1 METYGETMNRI
12 GEADFTGREFELALF
27 RAMLKQ
33 TGSGNERIMNVYGTG
48 GIGKSALV
56 SRFLQAA
63 EQAGARCIRIQLRE
77 LVGDAALFQQEL
89 ADSLELVGAEGQET
103 VGLSRLLQALHAA
116 ADGGKLVLALD
127 QYEEVGSIDH
137 WLRETFFPRLSS
149 DILVVIAG
157 RYPLGGPWTLS
168 PVWRKL
174 ILPLPLGGLRYEEV
188 KAYLNRQGIT
198 DEETID
204 RLWFATSGHPLSLA
218 LLASDASKSGGGPL
232 RAKMRQ
238 TFDQLLLYWLQ
249 EVPDD
254 RLRSLVYAAS
264 IPRFFDQELLQAII
278 GEPVPDAEFYDLTRR
293 SFVNYSGQG
302 WQLHDLV
309 RHLVQREFRE
319 RVPDTYAQFC
329 DRSAALLSARI
340 RAKREAGLTASGD
353 IYELIGQKGN
363 PILRAHFR
371 FSRSSENYW
380 EEVTPLTLPEAER
393 YIDRRK
399 ADCRTFRIAC
409 SDAESDTVFRYEI
422 EGEASLFRF
431 SGWDAEDLVRFGG
444 DALRLLRSPDGHVI
458 GLAAMLPIREDTLP
472 YLRQSPVSGPY
483 FRAHESG
490 SKIDAPVPQKPG
502 RFVFA
507 VDVINP
513 EKMELR
519 SDTVN
524 LMMEHILSGTLL
536 IASPPA
542 LPFYV
547 DSHQSMGFAAVPDLQ
562 APYRYNDDIEAI
574 TYRIDTRGI
583 KLAAFL
589 EHVSSYRLNTEKGK
603 ESGGSLTG
611 LNDSDLF
618 GFTRRE
624 MEVAGILATGAT
636 NKEIA
641 ASLYISEAAV
651 KKHINAMLQKTG
663 LRNRTQIAAALLDAF
678 SDGSRGNPPS

>member
-33 TGSGNERIMNVYGTG
+33 TGAGAERIINVYGTG

-56 SRFLQAA
+56 SRFLKAA
-63 EQAGARCIRIQLRE
+63 EETGVRSIQIQLRE
-77 LVGDAALFQQEL
+77 LVGDAELFRREL
-89 ADSLELVGAEGQET
+89 AHALKLDATEVDGNA
-103 VGLSRLLQALHAA
+103 GLPRLLKELHAA
-116 ADGGKLVLALD
+116 ADGGGLVLALD
-127 QYEEVGSIDH
+127 QYEEVGSMDH
-137 WLRETFFPRLSS
+137 WLRESFFPRLSS

-174 ILPLPLGGLRYEEV
+174 IVPLPLGGFQYDEV
-188 KAYLNRQGIT
+188 KSYLNHQGIMN
-198 DEETID
+198 EEKID

-218 LLASDASKSGGGPL
+218 LLASDAAKSEGGPL
-232 RAKMRQ
+232 QAKMRR
-238 TFDQLLLYWLQ
+238 TFDQLLEYWLQ
-249 EVPDD
+249 EVPDN

-264 IPRFFDQELLQAII
+264 VPRFFDQELLQAII
-278 GEPVPDAEFYDLTRR
+278 GEPVPEDAFYDLTRR
-293 SFVNYSGQG
+293 SFVSDSQRG

-309 RHLVQREFRE
+309 RQLVQRAFRE
-319 RVPDTYAQFC
+319 RMPDTFDQYRE
-329 DRSAALLSARI
+329 RSASLLSARI
-340 RAKREAGLTASGD
+340 KAKREAGLTAAGD

-380 EEVTPLTLPEAER
+380 EEVTPHTLPEVEH
-393 YIDRRK
+393 YIERRK
-399 ADCRTFRIAC
+399 VDCRTFRISC
-409 SDAESDTVFRYEI
+409 SDAESDTVFRYEM
-422 EGEASLFRF
+422 EGEASLLRF
-431 SGWDAEDLVRFGG
+431 SGWEPEALVSFGG
-444 DALRLLRSPDGHVI
+444 DALRLLRNPDGQVI

-483 FRAHESG
+483 FRWQEA
-490 SKIDAPVPQKPG
+490 DAKSFADDSQKPG

-507 VDVINP
+507 LDVVNP
-513 EKMELR
+513 EMMELR
-519 SDTVN
+519 SETVN

-536 IASPPA
+536 VASPPA
-542 LPFYV
+542 LTFYA
-547 DSHQSMGFAAVPDLQ
+547 DSHRSMGFAAVHDIPNQ
-562 APYRYNDDIEAI
+562 YRYNDEVEAI
-574 TYRIDTRGI
+574 TYRIDTRGD

-589 EHVSSYRLNTEKGK
+589 EQVASFRSGTDRETESDGYSASINSSGM
-603 ESGGSLTG
+603 
-611 LNDSDLF
+611 F
-618 GFTRRE
+618 GFTPRE
-624 MEVAGILATGAT
+624 AEVAGILATGAT

-663 LRNRTQIAAALLDAF
+663 LKNRTQIAAALLEAF
-678 SDGSRGNPPS
+678 SDRGRTN